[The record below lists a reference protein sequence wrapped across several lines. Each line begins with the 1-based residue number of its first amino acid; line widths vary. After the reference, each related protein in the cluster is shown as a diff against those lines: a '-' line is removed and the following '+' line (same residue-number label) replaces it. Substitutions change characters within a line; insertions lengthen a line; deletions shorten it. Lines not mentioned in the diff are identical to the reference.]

1 MRTSGKGLRADDGI
15 NGCVWQKDG
24 FRRSGQRLDLRKVGR
39 QLRAHGIN
47 GLNGLE
53 RSPALPEQGHE
64 LTGTGTQFEDV
75 PAGSDAHDI
84 AQPVQCLGRIARPSA
99 DISRGTGLVAFR

>member
-24 FRRSGQRLDLRKVGR
+24 FGR